1 MYCCVFVQKELKF
14 KKKYHDFFHFYQ
26 SFFGFCIFY
35 VKYFCKLSARMHL
48 FGYKTAKFQCSYEAV
63 SVG

>member
-1 MYCCVFVQKELKF
+1 
-14 KKKYHDFFHFYQ
+14 
-26 SFFGFCIFY
+26 
-35 VKYFCKLSARMHL
+35 MHL